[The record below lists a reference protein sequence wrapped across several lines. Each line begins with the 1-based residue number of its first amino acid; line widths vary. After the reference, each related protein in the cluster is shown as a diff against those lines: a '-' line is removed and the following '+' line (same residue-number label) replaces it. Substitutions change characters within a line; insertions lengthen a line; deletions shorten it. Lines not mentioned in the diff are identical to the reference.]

1 MKRTVAILLGFSFLV
16 CLLLAA
22 GCEDS
27 KNPLSDPVK
36 ASPDKHLMGVW
47 RHQDDGSTTYYL
59 VGDLGGKTPES
70 VMRVVIVT
78 HEKSG
83 RLQEPQ
89 QAVLF
94 PTVIDG
100 DNYLNLAPAKQEQ
113 LAKIQERGWQP
124 DLLDAYFILKYRFED
139 GVLLVWP
146 MDNEAKKKAV
156 EGGEIKGGVKKTN
169 GGGEFMKFTDTTHN
183 LAQFVAASKDE
194 LFAKEPLRFE
204 RVK

>member
-1 MKRTVAILLGFSFLV
+1 MKRTVAVLLGFSFLI

-27 KNPLSDPVK
+27 KHPLSDPAK
-36 ASPDKHLMGVW
+36 SSPDKHLIGVW
-47 RHQDDGSTTYYL
+47 QHQNDGSTTYYL
-59 VGDLGGKTPES
+59 VGILGGKAPES
-70 VMRVVIVT
+70 MMRVVIVT
-78 HEKSG
+78 QEKSG
-83 RLQEPQ
+83 ELQKPA

-94 PTVIDG
+94 PTTIDG
-100 DNYLNLAPAKQEQ
+100 TGYLNLVAAKQEE

-124 DLLDAYFILKYRFED
+124 DLLDAYFILKYRLGE

-146 MDNEAKKKAV
+146 MDNEANKKAV
-156 EGGEIKGGVKKTN
+156 EAGKITGETKKFN
-169 GGGEFMKFTDTTHN
+169 GGEFMKFADTTQN